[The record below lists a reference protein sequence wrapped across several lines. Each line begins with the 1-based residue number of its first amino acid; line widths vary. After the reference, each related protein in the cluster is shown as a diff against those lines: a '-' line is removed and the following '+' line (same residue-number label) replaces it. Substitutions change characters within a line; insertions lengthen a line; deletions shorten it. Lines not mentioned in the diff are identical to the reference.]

1 MEAPMNRN
9 LKMPW
14 SVKDTVENM
23 ECIRNI
29 MIKKVRAVNLHGKAE
44 EDVKEVNFDF
54 NRVKKALQKQIP
66 MKPKYIDEE
75 MSYYECGNCG
85 TAIYYN
91 DMMKSHKYC
100 LHCGQS
106 IDWKYVDQT

>member
-1 MEAPMNRN
+1 MEEKNKWGAPMNRN

-23 ECIRNI
+23 ECIRDI

-75 MSYYECGNCG
+75 MS
-85 TAIYYN
+85 
-91 DMMKSHKYC
+91 C
-100 LHCGQS
+100 LLYTS
-106 IDWKYVDQT
+106 DAADE